1 MATEYAGQTPPPQ
14 QMPQGQTPPP
24 QQMPPTQ
31 GWQGGGQVGYPPSP
45 QGQQPQGQ
53 QPQGQYPQGQFPQ
66 GQQQP
71 YQTGP
76 IPPYQTGPIG
86 QPVTGYPQ
94 QYQGQQLGPTA
105 QGSWQPP
112 PQPPQKRSRGVLIGA
127 VAATVAVAIAVV
139 AVVYFV
145 ALKKNTA
152 TPSPTV
158 TITSTGNGNSSS
170 SAPDNNNNSSSS
182 SSQSQDS
189 GPTAQT
195 EATSISNLL
204 MSSANTRSQWD
215 ATTLVNNTGNCVNI
229 DQDVTQI
236 GDIANSRSSELS
248 QVQTLQFDKLPNGAS
263 LKSQLMTAL
272 QVSLQIDNDYLKWA
286 QQQQSSGCSYGFN
299 NTYYSNA
306 SAEDNTAT
314 NDKQAFLDSW
324 DPVASQYN
332 LEQFSAG
339 QI

>member
-1 MATEYAGQTPPPQ
+1 M
-14 QMPQGQTPPP
+14 
-24 QQMPPTQ
+24 
-31 GWQGGGQVGYPPSP
+31 
-45 QGQQPQGQ
+45 
-53 QPQGQYPQGQFPQ
+53 
-66 GQQQP
+66 
-71 YQTGP
+71 
-76 IPPYQTGPIG
+76 
-86 QPVTGYPQ
+86 TGYPQ

-152 TPSPTV
+152 GPSPTV
-158 TITSTGNGNSSS
+158 TITSSGSGNSSS
-170 SAPDNNNNSSSS
+170 SSAPNNNSSSS
-182 SSQSQDS
+182 SGQSQNS
-189 GPTAQT
+189 GPTAQDQ
-195 EATSISNLL
+195 ATSISNLL
-204 MSSANTRSQWD
+204 MSSANTRPQWN
-215 ATTLVNNTGNCVNI
+215 AQTLVNNTGNCVDI
-229 DQDVTQI
+229 DEDVTQI

-248 QVQTLQFDKLPNGAS
+248 QVQTLQFDQLPNGAS

-286 QQQQSSGCSYGFN
+286 QQQQSSGCAYGFS
-299 NTYYSNA
+299 NTYYDNA
-306 SAEDNTAT
+306 TNEDSTAT